1 MLINVFYVTNL
12 LTLRTE
18 NVLTIAVK
26 DFSQLLTDN
35 VTLAL
40 NYVKLA
46 QKKNVYNVTITMLF
60 LKIPLASHNAQMDL
74 LNQEMFV
81 LNVMTHFLAK
91 NVKLMN

>member
-1 MLINVFYVTNL
+1 
-12 LTLRTE
+12 
-18 NVLTIAVK
+18 VLTIAVK

-46 QKKNVYNVTITMLF
+46 QKKNVYNVSIIMLF
-60 LKIPLASHNAQMDL
+60 LKILLASHNAQMDL
-74 LNQEMFV
+74 LNQETFV